1 MIYIRLKTFFCAQ
14 LMGIKYNLQSEV
26 IHGKVSLSNWFRIYD
41 WFHSNCF
48 EFYDSGCILLVNTR
62 TVLSPVGP
70 GKMSVMVTPNQT
82 DLSLFGEPD
91 QASEFFFV
99 YYTSVIHFLCSW
111 QVQEKGSHYFSGVVS
126 TNGRR
131 RIWWTVDPG
140 AICFLGGGAMVKCQ
154 ESVYPCKFTY
164 YLFRLC
170 RLFDHS
176 VKIII
181 HLMMNL
187 KLTILVLGFAPLH
200 GRFDVFQNMK
210 SWQSSQ
216 QKWLIFWRLIFTKM
230 IYFSMNNVKYYLIS
244 SADIYT
250 CTTIN
255 LI

>member
-154 ESVYPCKFTY
+154 ESVYSFKSTY
-164 YLFRLC
+164 YLMISSFRMIQTLN
-170 RLFDHS
+170 DNV
-176 VKIII
+176 VKMDIIGHTHLQHLKFSLLI
-181 HLMMNL
+181 HITMLAIFNL
-187 KLTILVLGFAPLH
+187 KL
-200 GRFDVFQNMK
+200 R
-210 SWQSSQ
+210 
-216 QKWLIFWRLIFTKM
+216 
-230 IYFSMNNVKYYLIS
+230 YFVIV
-244 SADIYT
+244 
-250 CTTIN
+250 
-255 LI
+255 